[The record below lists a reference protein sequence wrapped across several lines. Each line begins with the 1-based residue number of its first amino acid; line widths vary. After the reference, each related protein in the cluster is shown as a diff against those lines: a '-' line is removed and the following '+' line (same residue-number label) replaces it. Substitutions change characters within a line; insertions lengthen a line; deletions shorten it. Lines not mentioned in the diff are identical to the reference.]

1 MKVIS
6 QKIKDAQSEWPK
18 RVFCDECQAELEIEE
33 SDVFVGE
40 FGCYLFK
47 CPCCGCEVAIDG
59 IERDTPPTFKQT
71 FFHYSTTKEGTV
83 KSKHIPDNEVQEMID
98 KCVHRLISE
107 DVEAGEFSMQG
118 YGDTV
123 VYAFKYEDY
132 IEVLVTQD
140 YYEDTLFEDD
150 YSLIRKED

>member
-6 QKIKDAQSEWPK
+6 QKIKDAQSMWPK
-18 RVFCDECQAELEIEE
+18 RVFCDACYAELEVEE

-47 CPCCGCEVAIDG
+47 CPCCGREVAIDG

-71 FFHYSTTKEGTV
+71 FWHTYDD
-83 KSKHIPDNEVQEMID
+83 KSNDTKHIEDDEIQRMINH
-98 KCVHRLISE
+98 CVSNLISD

-118 YGDTV
+118 IGDTI
-123 VYAFKYEDY
+123 VYAFKYEDS
-132 IEVLVTQD
+132 IEILVTQD
-140 YYEDTLFEDD
+140 YYEDTLFKDD
-150 YSLIRKED
+150 YGLIHKED

>member
-6 QKIKDAQSEWPK
+6 QKIKDAQSMWPK
-18 RVFCDECQAELEIEE
+18 RVFCDECYAELEIDE

-40 FGCYLFK
+40 FGCHLFK
-47 CPCCGCEVAIDG
+47 CPCCGREVAIDG
-59 IERDTPPTFKQT
+59 IERDMKPTFKQT
-71 FFHYSTTKEGTV
+71 FWHTYDD
-83 KSKHIPDNEVQEMID
+83 KSNDTKHIEDNEVQQMINH
-98 KCVHRLISE
+98 CVSKLIPD

-118 YGDTV
+118 IGDTI
-123 VYAFKYEDY
+123 VYAFKYEDC
-132 IEVLVTQD
+132 IEILVTQD

>member
-6 QKIKDAQSEWPK
+6 QKVKDVQSMWPK

-47 CPCCGCEVAIDG
+47 CPCCGREVAIDD
-59 IERDTPPTFKQT
+59 IERDMKPTFRKT
-71 FFHYSTTKEGTV
+71 FFHYSTTKESTV
-83 KSKHIPDNEVQEMID
+83 PFKHIPDNEVQEMID

-107 DVEAGEFSMQG
+107 DVEVGEYTMEAI
-118 YGDTV
+118 GDTA
-123 VYAFKYEDY
+123 VYAFKYEDC
-132 IEVLVTQD
+132 IEILVTQD
-140 YYEDTLFEDD
+140 YYNDTLFNEDFG
-150 YSLIRKED
+150 LIRKED

>member
-6 QKIKDAQSEWPK
+6 QKVKEAQSMWPK
-18 RVFCDECQAELEIEE
+18 RVMCENCQAELEIEE

-40 FGCYLFK
+40 FGCHLFK
-47 CPCCGCEVAIDG
+47 CPCCNETNPIDG
-59 IERDTPPTFKQT
+59 FDRDTPPIFRKT
-71 FFHYSTTKEGTV
+71 FFHYSVTKDGTV

-107 DVEAGEFSMQG
+107 DVEAGEFSVQG
-118 YGDTV
+118 RGDTV
-123 VYAFKYEDY
+123 VYAFKYEDC
-132 IEVLVTQD
+132 IEILVAQD

-150 YSLIRKED
+150 YGLIRKED

>member
-6 QKIKDAQSEWPK
+6 QKIKDAQSMWPK
-18 RVFCDECQAELEIEE
+18 RVFCDECDAELEIEE

-47 CPCCGCEVAIDG
+47 CPCCGREVAIDG
-59 IERDTPPTFKQT
+59 IERDTPPTFRQT
-71 FFHYSTTKEGTV
+71 FWHTYV
-83 KSKHIPDNEVQEMID
+83 DKSNDTKHIEDDKVQKMINNCVSDLISDEVQ
-98 KCVHRLISE
+98 
-107 DVEAGEFSMQG
+107 AGEFSMRAC
-118 YGDTV
+118 GDTY
-123 VYAFKYEDY
+123 VYAFKYEDC
-132 IEVLVTQD
+132 IEILVTQD